1 VDQATV
7 DVFGGSI
14 RPAPEKKNGKDGTIS
29 FAKAVALENKRGSIT
44 EAQKAGRGKKAPVV
58 KLASAKKGTKWKR
71 TPEDEVID
79 APTRE
84 PAPSREPA
92 ATEELVQGAKR

>member
-1 VDQATV
+1 M
-7 DVFGGSI
+7 
-14 RPAPEKKNGKDGTIS
+14 
-29 FAKAVALENKRGSIT
+29 
-44 EAQKAGRGKKAPVV
+44 V

-84 PAPSREPA
+84 LAPSGEPA